1 MELIYHESEFFLML
15 LYEIVTVGKRVTLRG
30 KSIHHVSQ
38 LLLVFLGQLSRS
50 FLLLNLCLK
59 NIMEVKHF
67 LSILLYLCLVLSD
80 CLALDGG
87 SVEQEGELLLVLW
100 DESLAGDKLI
110 ALAAD

>member
-1 MELIYHESEFFLML
+1 
-15 LYEIVTVGKRVTLRG
+15 
-30 KSIHHVSQ
+30 
-38 LLLVFLGQLSRS
+38 
-50 FLLLNLCLK
+50 
-59 NIMEVKHF
+59 MEVKHF
-67 LSILLYLCLVLSD
+67 LSVLLYLCLVLSD